1 MLEFLKIM
9 INGKR
14 MLKFRKWLFLALTL
28 VLIYYIFIVNIVLTL
43 SILLSLFVAFQAY
56 KVYAKWKLNKLS
68 TSKELFR
75 KSQLGIFI
83 ALVAKVAKADGRVSE
98 LEAQLIAMMF
108 DDISKVFRE
117 KEKTRNI
124 LKEIFNEEKE
134 SVDDTKEV
142 AQSLNKLLGRSKI
155 RRKQFVA
162 FLIQL
167 AFVDSGISTE
177 EDKVLREIVHEL
189 NLTPNEYNEIVNK
202 FNNMRQNKQE
212 SMSLEE
218 AYKVLGVNQGDDMNT
233 IKKTYR
239 SLVRQYHPDII
250 ESQNKDESYM
260 EEATLKTQQIN
271 QAYQL
276 IKKTNS

>member
-1 MLEFLKIM
+1 
-9 INGKR
+9 
-14 MLKFRKWLFLALTL
+14 MLKFRKWLYLALAL

-43 SILLSLFVAFQAY
+43 SILLSLFVAFQLY

-75 KSQLGIFI
+75 ESELGIFI

-98 LEAQLIAMMF
+98 LEAQLIGIMF

-134 SVDDTKEV
+134 RIDDTKEV

-167 AFVDSGISTE
+167 AFADSGISGD

-189 NLTPNEYNEIVNK
+189 NMTPQDYNEILNK

-218 AYKVLGVNQGDDMNT
+218 AYKILGVNKGDDMNS

-260 EEATLKTQQIN
+260 EEATLKT
-271 QAYQL
+271 
-276 IKKTNS
+276 